1 MISSGE
7 APATE
12 SSVNIS
18 CRRSDTRSSSSWA
31 SMIRACTASVISMN
45 ATSRSNAISGSP
57 VRAAAATSAAG
68 SDPA

>member
-1 MISSGE
+1 MISSAE

-18 CRRSDTRSSSSWA
+18 CRRSETRSSSSWA

-45 ATSRSNAISGSP
+45 ATSRPNAISGSP
-57 VRAAAATSAAG
+57 ACRAAATSASG

>member
-1 MISSGE
+1 MTSSAE

-18 CRRSDTRSSSSWA
+18 CRRSEARSSWSWA

-45 ATSRSNAISGSP
+45 ATSCWNAISGSP
-57 VRAAAATSAAG
+57 VRLASATSAAG